1 MCVSDNLR
9 IPPVNL
15 LSQPFTLEFIIN
27 DSQPWKIWLKCV
39 TMLEH
44 QQLLISTSIPGSV
57 LLFQSPEN
65 LKPLG
70 NATLKSTLLSQN
82 WTVREE
88 DDNPLVFTLNK
99 LNVPFANWTISDA
112 SDLTVGFL
120 YSNQLLM
127 PTGGIYCFRTV
138 LNSGVTAWVDEVG
151 IQLAS
156 HQPQSPT
163 ANILVFNESQRNL
176 PFGRM
181 LILADY
187 LIQYAS
193 KQLR

>member
-1 MCVSDNLR
+1 MSDNSR

-15 LSQPFTLEFIIN
+15 LSQSFTLEFIIN
-27 DSQPWKIWLKCV
+27 DSQPWNFWLPYII
-39 TMLEH
+39 MLEH
-44 QQLLISTSIPGSV
+44 QQILISASIPGSV
-57 LLFQSPEN
+57 LIFQSPEN

-70 NATLKSTLLSQN
+70 NATLKSTLLTQN

-112 SDLTVGFL
+112 CDLTVGFL

-138 LNSGVTAWVDEVG
+138 LTSGITVWVDEVG
-151 IQLAS
+151 TQLAS
-156 HQPQSPT
+156 HQPQSPI
-163 ANILVFNESQRNL
+163 ANLLVFNESQRNL

-187 LIQYAS
+187 LIQYAA